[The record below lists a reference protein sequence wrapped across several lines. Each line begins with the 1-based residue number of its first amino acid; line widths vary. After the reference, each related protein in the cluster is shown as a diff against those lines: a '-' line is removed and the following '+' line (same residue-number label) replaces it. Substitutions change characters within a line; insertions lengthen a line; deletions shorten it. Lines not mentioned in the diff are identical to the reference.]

1 MRPDVAEVGA
11 EAVRR
16 TLGFD
21 RLEGSLA
28 QRANDFAVSGLR
40 ECLQGLRAHEAEAP
54 ELQNVASHHGVVR
67 RLTDSD
73 EVEVAHHHVELLHLA
88 PHVCQK
94 LLGGVEAARRI
105 LGGLD
110 AGIGQAEERDVG
122 GHCFPSS
129 YGSCQ
134 RVAHCYYLRA
144 PSSRLEQRN
153 RAKRRDRLA
162 ASRGDPCRPPI
173 RPIEPFAVVTRYV
186 WFTSSIPAG
195 R

>member
-1 MRPDVAEVGA
+1 MCPDVATVGA
-11 EAVRR
+11 EAGGR

-40 ECLQGLRAHEAEAP
+40 ECLQGLDAHEAKTP
-54 ELQNVASHHGVVR
+54 ELQNVAGHHCVVR
-67 RLTDSD
+67 RLANSD
-73 EVEVAHHHVELLHLA
+73 EVEVSHRHVELLHLA

-110 AGIGQAEERDVG
+110 ARIGEAEERDVG
-122 GHCFPSS
+122 GHCFPSP
-129 YGSCQ
+129 YG
-134 RVAHCYYLRA
+134 VAHCYFLRP

-153 RAKRRDRLA
+153 RAKRRDRMA
-162 ASRGDPCRPPI
+162 ALTPTQVLP
-173 RPIEPFAVVTRYV
+173 EATL
-186 WFTSSIPAG
+186 
-195 R
+195 

>member
-1 MRPDVAEVGA
+1 MPSRSWCARSHVHRASKRSGPSLRRPAPRKF
-11 EAVRR
+11 RR
-16 TLGFD
+16 S
-21 RLEGSLA
+21 RSLPSPC
-28 QRANDFAVSGLR
+28 RT
-40 ECLQGLRAHEAEAP
+40 
-54 ELQNVASHHGVVR
+54 ASSR
-67 RLTDSD
+67 
-73 EVEVAHHHVELLHLA
+73 

-94 LLGGVEAARRI
+94 VLGGVEAARRI

-129 YGSCQ
+129 YGSRQ
-134 RVAHCYYLRA
+134 RIAHCYFLRA